1 LGEEVRKTVE
11 SLKYPV
17 FRNMK
22 HIKNKIN
29 SLELTAIHFLDELK
43 SIFTDRGALLILV
56 GAMMIY
62 PIVYSIGY
70 SKETMTDLPVAVVD
84 KDHSVASRK
93 YAAMIGASSEL
104 DVIYKPEDLDE
115 AEKLFMENKIS
126 GAILIPQGFEKD
138 ILSAKQANVAVY
150 ADASYF
156 LKYKN
161 TILAAT
167 ISDAYFSGAISVMR
181 YMAEGNSIQQA
192 KINSDPIQAQ
202 THILYNPSSAY
213 GSFVMPGLILVIIQQ
228 TLLIGIGIL
237 GGSFSE
243 SKASPFLLFGQKRR
257 REILPFLMGKAGAYL
272 FISIFNISFAVLLVH
287 HWFNYPDK
295 AKIMDVTMLLFPY
308 LLSVIFLGI
317 GLSTLFKHRESALV
331 FMVFL
336 SPIALFLSGL
346 SWPVSA
352 MPVWLVNL
360 SKLFPSTTVIP
371 AYLRLRTMG
380 VGLSEVKTELLQLY
394 FQAAIYFLLTM
405 TYFFVRVSIHKRKKL
420 VTTEVSN
427 SQ

>member
-1 LGEEVRKTVE
+1 
-11 SLKYPV
+11 
-17 FRNMK
+17 MK
-22 HIKNKIN
+22 QIKNNIN
-29 SLELTAIHFLDELK
+29 NLELTAIHFKDELK
-43 SIFTDRGALLILV
+43 SIFTDHGALLILV
-56 GAMMIY
+56 GAMLIY
-62 PIVYSIGY
+62 PIIYSIGY
-70 SKETMTDLPVAVVD
+70 SKEILTDLPVAVVD
-84 KDHSVASRK
+84 QDHSVASRK

-104 DVIYKPEDLDE
+104 NVSCKPEDLGE

-126 GAILIPQGFEKD
+126 GVILIPKGFEKD

-161 TILAAT
+161 TIMAT
-167 ISDAYFSGAISVMR
+167 TFSNAYFGGAVSVMR
-181 YMAEGNSIQQA
+181 YMAEGKSIQQA
-192 KINSDPIQAQ
+192 KISSDPIQAQ
-202 THILYNPSSAY
+202 SHILYNPASAY
-213 GSFVMPGLILVIIQQ
+213 GSFVMPGIILVIIQQ
-228 TLLIGIGIL
+228 TLLIGIGVL

-257 REILPFLMGKAGAYL
+257 REILPFLLGKTGAYL
-272 FISIFNISFAVLLVH
+272 FISFFNVAFAVVLVH

-295 AKIMDVTMLLFPY
+295 ANILDVAMLLFPY

-336 SPIALFLSGL
+336 SPIVLFLSGL

-352 MPVWLVNL
+352 MPSWLVNL
-360 SKLFPSTTVIP
+360 SKIVPSTIVIP

-394 FQAAIYFLLTM
+394 MQAGIYFLLTAG
-405 TYFFVRVSIHKRKKL
+405 YFLARVSVHKRKKL
-420 VTTEVSN
+420 VTTEV
-427 SQ
+427 